1 MYKYIRN
8 LIQGLKVCVFF
19 GKRAAGVS
27 ARQER
32 VPARYV
38 RAARSVFRV
47 ITATGWG
54 FGVSVDGFCAEGR
67 RPRPLMVESIAL
79 FERRLMGPGSKRGVE
94 EPLRGCLTSK
104 P

>member
-47 ITATGWG
+47 VQTTVGG
-54 FGVSVDGFCAEGR
+54 FGG
-67 RPRPLMVESIAL
+67 
-79 FERRLMGPGSKRGVE
+79 
-94 EPLRGCLTSK
+94 
-104 P
+104 

>member
-8 LIQGLKVCVFF
+8 LIQGLKVCVLF

-47 ITATGWG
+47 VQTTVGG
-54 FGVSVDGFCAEGR
+54 FGD
-67 RPRPLMVESIAL
+67 
-79 FERRLMGPGSKRGVE
+79 
-94 EPLRGCLTSK
+94 
-104 P
+104 